1 MVMATA
7 LVDHL
12 TPADHFNDYVF
23 IKETAKVF
31 LENNN
36 NKAYYGGNGGHR
48 ETLPQRLI
56 GNALRERVENID
68 HESCDAGD
76 EDTFFVAD
84 LGEVYRQHLRWKL
97 NLPRVKPFYAVKCNP
112 DPKVI
117 ELLSALGTGFDC
129 ASKAEIE
136 QVLDMGVDPAR
147 IIYAQPCKTNS
158 YVRYVA
164 AKGVRQ
170 MTFDNSDELR
180 KIARLFPEAELYLRI
195 LTDDSSSLCRLS
207 QKFGASLDSTDSLLS
222 LARQLGLNVV
232 GVSFHVGSGAS
243 DPLAFLK
250 AVQDA
255 HVVFQQAAS
264 YGFDLKTLDVGGG
277 FCSDDSFEQMSGVL
291 RKALDE
297 YFPAHTGINL
307 IAEPGRFYVASAFT
321 IACNVIA
328 RRTLEDPN
336 INMNV
341 DPADSTSTLVNR
353 GETSYMLYVNDG
365 LYGNFSSIM
374 FDHQQPIAK
383 VLRAGGRTL
392 YNTPAADAVEEQQG
406 IQYSIWGPTCD
417 GIDRITESIR
427 FDSLLDVGDWLYFE
441 NMGAYTK
448 CSATKFNGFSA
459 DHDVIYVCS
468 EPGAKALLGMM

>member
-1 MVMATA
+1 M
-7 LVDHL
+7 LK
-12 TPADHFNDYVF
+12 
-23 IKETAKVF
+23 I
-31 LENNN
+31 
-36 NKAYYGGNGGHR
+36 
-48 ETLPQRLI
+48 
-56 GNALRERVENID
+56 
-68 HESCDAGD
+68 
-76 EDTFFVAD
+76 
-84 LGEVYRQHLRWKL
+84 
-97 NLPRVKPFYAVKCNP
+97 AVKCNP
-112 DPKVI
+112 DPKVLQ
-117 ELLSALGTGFDC
+117 LLAALGTGFDC
-129 ASKAEIE
+129 ASKSEIE
-136 QVLDMGVDPAR
+136 QVLNMGVDPSR

-164 AKGVRQ
+164 SKDVKQ

-180 KIARLFPEAELYLRI
+180 KIARLYPEAELYLRI

-243 DPLAFLK
+243 DPVAFLK
-250 AVQDA
+250 AVRDA
-255 HVVFQQAAS
+255 HVVFQQAAT

-277 FCSDDSFEQMSGVL
+277 FCSDDSFDMMSGVL
-291 RKALDE
+291 RRALDE

-353 GETSYMLYVNDG
+353 VDNSYMLYVNDG

-383 VLRAGGRTL
+383 VLRAGGKTM
-392 YNTPAADAVEEQQG
+392 YHTPAANAVADSQG

-441 NMGAYTK
+441 DMGAYTK

-459 DHDVIYVCS
+459 DHEVLYVCS
-468 EPGAKALLGMM
+468 EPGARALLELN